1 MRLIILLL
9 ALCTTVHA
17 QDLIAMTY
25 AGPTIAEIDG
35 TLELH
40 RDAIAD
46 LQQAVKDLKAEIQS
60 LKNCNCSDCKC
71 VDCKGNCPPKPLINL
86 EELVVPIT
94 SSVTLHGKPI
104 DVDAYIAE
112 NRGYDAPHWGISG
125 DINAHL
131 RDHGFAGIEGLSMK
145 KRMALHQACHH
156 AGGSVQSTSVRPR
169 TTTVTSGCAN
179 GRCQRPS
186 RRLMFWR

>member
-1 MRLIILLL
+1 MRLITLLL
-9 ALCTTVHA
+9 VLCTTVHA

-46 LQQAVKDLKAEIQS
+46 LQQAVKDLKAEVQS
-60 LKNCNCSDCKC
+60 LKDCNCSDCK
-71 VDCKGNCPPKPLINL
+71 GSCPPKPLINL
-86 EELVVPIT
+86 DELVAPVT

-104 DVDAYIAE
+104 DVDAYIME

-125 DINAHL
+125 DVNMHL
-131 RDHGFAGIEGLSMK
+131 RDHGFAGIEGLPME

-156 AGGSVQSTSVRPR
+156 AGGSVQSTPVRSR

-186 RRLMFWR
+186 RRSMFWR